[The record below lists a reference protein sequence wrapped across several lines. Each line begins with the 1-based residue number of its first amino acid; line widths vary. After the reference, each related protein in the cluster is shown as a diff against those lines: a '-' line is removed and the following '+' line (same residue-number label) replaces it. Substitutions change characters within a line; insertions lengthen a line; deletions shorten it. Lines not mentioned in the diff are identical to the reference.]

1 MENVKLC
8 MQMGAF
14 TRVTCLTM
22 RCISMEGWFTQTGS
36 AMKENSKIIKPMDR
50 APTIQGTGLYTKETG
65 KTISKME
72 KETSLYLIKGFFKA
86 LL

>member
-1 MENVKLC
+1 
-8 MQMGAF
+8 
-14 TRVTCLTM
+14 
-22 RCISMEGWFTQTGS
+22 
-36 AMKENSKIIKPMDR
+36 MDR